1 MTSRQY
7 GKRAIFVSG
16 DVRFQDGD
24 AVDLGKLGGG
34 GRFLLSSFSIFQCMQ
49 YALLYVVIMYTHSTT
64 VLL

>member
-34 GRFLLSSFSIFQCMQ
+34 GALSSVFFFYLSM
-49 YALLYVVIMYTHSTT
+49 YAICVTICCHHVHA
-64 VLL
+64 